1 MNPALLGLILLASGP
16 GASDADAKVKS
27 LEELTR
33 SSPQAANW
41 RALSDAYVAAG
52 MYSKASDAFAQA
64 SALYQKSGDPNA
76 AKVLEIQSQRYETKI
91 GLYYQRAFDP
101 DDLSKRFYTGA
112 RLEPIYGCYIGA
124 FIDREDSISDTFNG
138 DDQLYREPTAF
149 NLATGRK
156 HAIYFMYLK
165 YGRPFPK
172 VWAQHLLDAGAA
184 AHIVWE
190 PDKLDDVADDDYLQ
204 QFARDA
210 KESGVPVFLRYAGEM
225 NGSWV
230 PYGADPKRYVE
241 KFRLVAHRMHEDAP
255 NVAMVWCPNEIPED
269 KIADYF
275 PGDDAVDWVGVNFY
289 SVLYNDAD
297 RARGAEWMNPA
308 DKLKFVYD
316 HYSAKHPMMVGEW
329 GATHLSVVDNVLR
342 PDFAQEKI
350 AQLYASLP
358 RLYPRIKAVDWLC
371 MNTIKYA
378 SPGRRLN
385 DYSLLDVPRVASSY
399 GRAVE
404 SPYFLSEV
412 TSFPECAPFETV
424 PISEDT
430 GLHGVVHLSAFVKSY
445 ENRPKVEWVV
455 NGDAKYSTDVP
466 GSYNYDLDTSSL
478 PSGQAKIQLIVT
490 DSQGKT
496 AGTETMNVNIVKA

>member
-1 MNPALLGLILLASGP
+1 VNPALLSLLIVVAGP
-16 GASDADAKVKS
+16 RTSDVDAKGKE
-27 LEELTR
+27 LEQR
-33 SSPQAANW
+33 VAISPQAANW
-41 RALSDAYVAAG
+41 RALSDAYVSAS
-52 MYSKASDAFAQA
+52 MYSKASNAFQKA
-64 SALYQKSGDPNA
+64 SDLYEKAGDPNA
-76 AKVLEIQSQRYETKI
+76 SKVLEIQSQRYETKI
-91 GLYYQRAFDP
+91 GMYYQQALDS
-101 DDLSKRFYTGA
+101 DVLKKKYYSGA
-112 RLEPIYGCYIGA
+112 KWEPIYGCYLGA
-124 FIDREDSISDTFNG
+124 FIDREDSIADTFNG
-138 DDQLYREPTAF
+138 DDQLYREPSAF
-149 NLATGRK
+149 NLASGRK

-172 VWAQHLLDAGAA
+172 VWAQHLFDAGAA

-190 PDKLDDVADDDYLQ
+190 PSSLDEVQDDDYLK
-204 QFARDA
+204 QFAKDA
-210 KESGVPVFLRYAGEM
+210 QNSGVPVFLRYAGEM

-230 PYGADPKRYVE
+230 PYGADPKKYVE
-241 KFRLVAHRMHEDAP
+241 KFRLIAHRMHEDAP

-269 KIADYF
+269 TISNYF

-308 DKLKFVYD
+308 TQLRYMYD
-316 HYSAKHPMMVGEW
+316 HYSAKHPMMIGEW

-358 RLYPRIKAVDWLC
+358 RIYPRIKAVDWLC

-399 GRAVE
+399 GRAVDP
-404 SPYFLSEV
+404 PYFLSEV
-412 TSFPECAPFETV
+412 TSFPECAPFETL
-424 PISEDT
+424 PLTDDT
-430 GLHGVVHLSAFVKSY
+430 GLHGVVHLSAYVKSY
-445 ENRPKVEWVV
+445 ENRPRVQWLV
-455 NGDAKYSTDVP
+455 NGDPKYSTDVP
-466 GSYNYDLDTSSL
+466 GSYNFDLDTSSL
-478 PSGQAKIQLIVT
+478 TLGPTKIQLIVT

-496 AGTETMNVNIVKA
+496 AGTEVVNINVIKT